1 MTEKTVI
8 AVMTPYELEQLV
20 EASIRRVLVEFFGN
34 TTIPEPDP
42 KPEKKRYVYG
52 IKGIAEI
59 FNCSLPTASH
69 IKKSGRISR
78 AITQIGRKV
87 VIDVEMALELAKESK
102 VGRRR

>member
-1 MTEKTVI
+1 MTEKTEI
-8 AVMTPYELEQLV
+8 AVMTPYELQQLV
-20 EASIRRVLVEFFGN
+20 ETSVRRILTEFTDMAMMPKIN
-34 TTIPEPDP
+34 P

-59 FNCSLPTASH
+59 FNCSLPTANR

-78 AITQIGRKV
+78 AITQVGRKV

-102 VGRRR
+102 FGRR